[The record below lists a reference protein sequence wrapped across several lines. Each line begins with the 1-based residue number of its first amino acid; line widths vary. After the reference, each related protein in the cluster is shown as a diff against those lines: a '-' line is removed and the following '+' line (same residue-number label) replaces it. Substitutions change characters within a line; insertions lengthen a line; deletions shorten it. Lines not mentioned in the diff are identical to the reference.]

1 MFVVVARFYAQE
13 GREEEVAATL
23 REMVPISNAE
33 PGCAMYVVNRSAEDP
48 RSFLLY
54 EQYHDRA
61 GFDAHTET
69 PEFKEKILGTVVPLL
84 ERREREYY
92 EVLEPA

>member
-1 MFVVVARFYAQE
+1 MFVVAARYYTQE
-13 GREEEVAATL
+13 GRDEEVAATL

-33 PGCAMYVVNRSAEDP
+33 LGCALYVVNRSTEDP

-61 GFDAHTET
+61 GYVAHTET
-69 PEFKEKILGTVVPLL
+69 EAFKEKILGTVVPVL
-84 ERREREYY
+84 ESRVRDFY